1 MKKLEKL
8 LCVNKRSRLNLVY
21 NLLTIKELKIMNLP
35 EKALNEMIKA
45 LMKGED
51 YSYSD
56 DNTNIHV
63 TPNGISI
70 QYSSQKKEDNKEKEV
85 NEFLQFVD
93 QLDDD
98 LFTEVCESF
107 PPTELNRLQKELDT
121 DNYRNTIKVF
131 TDRTK
136 EIAEKKLQEIIKAAD
151 AELKRQDEIISSA
164 KAIIKDIH
172 NELDTAILKYSL

>member
-1 MKKLEKL
+1 M
-8 LCVNKRSRLNLVY
+8 
-21 NLLTIKELKIMNLP
+21 KELLP

-45 LMKGED
+45 LMRGED
-51 YSYSD
+51 YSYQD
-56 DNTNIHV
+56 DNTNVHI

-70 QYSSQKKEDNKEKEV
+70 QYSSHKKEDHKEQEV

-93 QLDDD
+93 KLDDT

-131 TDRTK
+131 TNRAK
-136 EIAEKKLQEIIKAAD
+136 EIAEKKLQDVITTADIELRKQEDIIKNA
-151 AELKRQDEIISSA
+151 R
-164 KAIIKDIH
+164 AIIKDIH
-172 NELDTAILKYSL
+172 SELDEAIRKYTL

>member
-1 MKKLEKL
+1 
-8 LCVNKRSRLNLVY
+8 
-21 NLLTIKELKIMNLP
+21 MNLP
-35 EKALNEMIKA
+35 EKALNEMLRA

-56 DNTNIHV
+56 DSTNIHV

-70 QYSSQKKEDNKEKEV
+70 QYASQKKEDNKEKEV

-93 QLDDD
+93 KLDDN
-98 LFTEVCESF
+98 LFMEVCESF
-107 PPTELNRLQKELDT
+107 PPVELTKLQNELDT

-131 TDRTK
+131 TNRTK
-136 EIAEKKLQEIIKAAD
+136 EIAEKRLQEIIKTAD
-151 AELKRQDEIISSA
+151 AELKRQDEIITSA

-172 NELDTAILKYSL
+172 NELDAAILKYSL